1 MILSA
6 VMIAGAATAGTLGAS
21 VKAYREQKRK
31 KEYPWTV
38 AAERMAKNKSAL
50 VRARQP
56 KKTLFEPQRGIMARV
71 TSSIRRVH
79 ATSQVFTQEMIAPFV
94 SDSRNQ
100 QLQEITGTQDLGE
113 IDVQQR
119 AKRFYIASASLL
131 SVSAGALL
139 YAPLYVPGMLG
150 VLYIYSGFLK
160 GSIHPFLNGKR
171 ANIVDLFMTV
181 VIAGAMTG
189 GFFWTMSLCAWQG
202 CANRWLL
209 AKTKNNSRK
218 SLVNLFGHVPQ
229 FVWVVVDGVEVELPF
244 EKLQIGDQVVVVAGQ
259 MIPVD
264 GTISTGMASI
274 DQHQLTGEARLAEKS
289 IGDEVFASTV
299 IRSGKITVRVE
310 KAGQDTVAA
319 QIGQILNRTADVN
332 LAIQS
337 RAESFLDTVIP
348 SVLVVSAASLPLLG
362 LNGALA
368 LLWCVPGYRMLVLG
382 PMTMVNY
389 LHILSR
395 KGILIKD
402 GKSLEELSDI
412 DTIVFDKTGTLTQ
425 EIPFVSQVFCNPS
438 TPLNGK
444 LSQEQLLT
452 YAAAA
457 EYRQTH
463 PYARAILQAA
473 DEWALNIPH
482 IDDIHYEVGYGVK
495 VNLDGK
501 VIRVGSER
509 FMEMCGVTIPLE
521 IKEEQARCH
530 NEGYALVYVAI
541 DEQLGGAIELQPTIR
556 PEVKEVIR
564 ALHESGKNLY
574 IISGD
579 NEAPTR
585 RLAQEVGIDH
595 YFANTLPENKA
606 NLVKQLQEQG
616 RSVCFVGDGINDA
629 IALKQ
634 ANVSISLRGATT
646 IAMDTAQIVLMNGDL
661 TQLPYLFD
669 LSQEFNNKLDRAF
682 MSTIIPDV
690 VGMASTFLF
699 GWGLLTAVLF
709 KASLWPPQLTNVM
722 HPLYKHRETSQP
734 LLAS

>member
-1 MILSA
+1 MIFST
-6 VMIAGAATAGTLGAS
+6 VMIAGAATAATLGAS
-21 VKAYREQKRK
+21 VKAYREQERK
-31 KEYPWTV
+31 KKYPWRV
-38 AAERMAKNKSAL
+38 AAERMANNKSAL

-56 KKTLFEPQRGIMARV
+56 KRTLFEPQTGIIPRV

-79 ATSQVFTQEMIAPFV
+79 ATSQAFTQEMIAPFV

-100 QLQEITGTQDLGE
+100 QLAEIIGTQDLGE
-113 IDVQQR
+113 IEVQRR
-119 AKRFYIASASLL
+119 AKRFYIALASLL
-131 SVSAGALL
+131 SVSAGTLF
-139 YAPLYVPGMLG
+139 YGPLSVPGMLG

-160 GSIHPFLNGKR
+160 GAYHAIVKEKR
-171 ANIVDLFMTV
+171 VNIDLYMTI

-189 GFFWTMSLCAWQG
+189 GFFWTMALCAWQN
-202 CANRWLL
+202 CMNRWLL

-218 SLVNLFGHVPQ
+218 SLVNLFGEVPQ
-229 FVWVVVDGVEVELPF
+229 FVWVVVDGVEVEVSF
-244 EKLQIGDQVVVVAGQ
+244 ENLQIGDQIVVVAGQ

-264 GTISTGMASI
+264 GTISAGMASI

-289 IGDEVFASTV
+289 VGDEVFASTV
-299 IRSGKITVRVE
+299 IRSGKITVQIE

-319 QIGQILNRTADVN
+319 QIGQILNNTADVN

-337 RAESFLDTVIP
+337 RTESFLETVIP
-348 SVLVVSAASLPLLG
+348 ILLIVSGASLPLLG

-368 LLWCVPGYRMLVLG
+368 LLWCMPGYRMLVLG

-395 KGILIKD
+395 KGILVKD
-402 GKSLEELSDI
+402 GNSLEQLSDI

-425 EIPFVSQVFCNPS
+425 ETPFVSQVFCCPS
-438 TPLNGK
+438 TDRNGK

-473 DEWALNIPH
+473 EEQALDVPQ
-482 IDDIHYEVGYGVK
+482 IDDIHYEIGYGVK

-509 FMEMCGVTIPLE
+509 FMGMCGITIPLE
-521 IKEEQARCH
+521 ILEKQTRCH
-530 NEGYALVYVAI
+530 TEGYALVYVAI

-564 ALHESGKNLY
+564 SLRESGKSLY

-585 RLAQEVGIDH
+585 RLAQEVGIDS
-595 YFANTLPENKA
+595 YFASTLPENKA
-606 NLVKQLQEQG
+606 NLVRQLQEEG
-616 RSVCFVGDGINDA
+616 KSVCFVGDGINDS

-646 IAMDTAQIVLMNGDL
+646 VAMDTAQIVLMNGDL

-669 LSQEFNNKLDRAF
+669 LSQEFNRNLDRTF
-682 MSTIIPDV
+682 MSTIIPDII
-690 VGMASTFLF
+690 GIASTYLF

-734 LLAS
+734 LLNS

>member
-1 MILSA
+1 MIFST
-6 VMIAGAATAGTLGAS
+6 VVIASAATAGTLGAS
-21 VKAYREQKRK
+21 VKAYREQERRK
-31 KEYPWTV
+31 KYPWTV
-38 AAERMAKNKSAL
+38 AVEKMARNESAL
-50 VRARQP
+50 VRTRYP
-56 KKTLFEPQRGIMARV
+56 KRSLFKPQTGIMARV
-71 TSSIRRVH
+71 TSSISR
-79 ATSQVFTQEMIAPFV
+79 AQTQSQAFTQEMIAPFV

-100 QLQEITGTQDLGE
+100 QLTELIGTQDLGE
-113 IDVQQR
+113 IEVQRR
-119 AKRFYIASASLL
+119 ARRFYIASASLL
-131 SVSAGALL
+131 SVSVGTLF
-139 YAPLYVPGMLG
+139 YAPLSVPGLLG
-150 VLYIYSGFLK
+150 ILYIYSGFFK
-160 GSIHPFLNGKR
+160 GTVD
-171 ANIVDLFMTV
+171 AIVKKQPVNTIDLYGTI
-181 VIAGAMTG
+181 VIGGAMAG
-189 GFFWTMSLCAWQG
+189 GFFWTTALAAWQS
-202 CANRWLL
+202 CISRWLL
-209 AKTKNNSRK
+209 AKTKNSSRK
-218 SLVNLFGHVPQ
+218 SLINLFGDVPQ
-229 FVWVVVDGVEVELPF
+229 FVWVLVDGVEVEVAF
-244 EKLQIGDQVVVVAGQ
+244 ENLQIGDQVVVVAGQ

-289 IGDEVFASTV
+289 VGDEVFASTV
-299 IRSGKITVRVE
+299 MRSGKITVQVK

-319 QIGQILNRTADVN
+319 QIGQILNSTAEVN

-337 RAESFLDTVIP
+337 RTESFIGKAIP
-348 SVLVVSAASLPLLG
+348 SLIVASAASIPLLG

-368 LLWCVPGYRMLVLG
+368 VLWCCPGYRMMVLG

-395 KGILIKD
+395 QGILIKD
-402 GKSLEELSDI
+402 GNSLEQLSDI

-425 EIPFVSQVFCNPS
+425 EIPFVSQVFCCSS
-438 TPLNGK
+438 TPVNSK

-473 DEWALNIPH
+473 DEQALPIPH

-521 IKEEQARCH
+521 IKKVQARSH
-530 NEGYALVYVAI
+530 GEGYALVYIAI

-564 ALHESGKNLY
+564 SLRESGKTLY

-585 RLAQEVGIDH
+585 RLAEEVGIDS

-616 RSVCFVGDGINDA
+616 GSVCFVGDGINDS

-661 TQLPYLFD
+661 SQLPYLFD
-669 LSQEFNNKLDRAF
+669 LSREFNRNLNRAF
-682 MSTIIPDV
+682 ISTIIPDM
-690 VGMASTFLF
+690 VGIASTFFF

-709 KASLWPPQLTNVM
+709 KGSLWPIQLTNVM
-722 HPLYKHRETSQP
+722 HSLYRHREPSQP
-734 LLAS
+734 LLDS